1 MFLKTLMTSLLSALA
16 LTTPGTVADQ
26 GANSNQVDLP
36 RGNAVDSYVPMS
48 TNTELDMYDALKG
61 GEQGKNAEY
70 LKGETYSGECGT
82 NVTWNLDTSTG
93 LLNISGNGEM
103 CSYTSYD
110 SYPWYSYRS
119 QIKKVVIS
127 KGVTSIGDYAFYG
140 CESLSSVTISSDP
153 KLTSIGNAAFRECTS
168 LSSIEIPSNV
178 TSIGEFAFV
187 CTSLS
192 SIEIP
197 SSVTSIGDEAFSGCS
212 KLSSVT
218 ISSDSKL
225 TSIGNAA
232 FEGCTS
238 LSSIEIPSSVTSIGD
253 YAFYYCT
260 SLSSIEIPSSVT
272 SIGKSAF
279 YYCTSLSDVKYCGES
294 EISSTNVFGS
304 CDKLGVVQVPTDY
317 SYDSFCGVSV
327 SKVLDDKC
335 EVIVDPEES
344 SSSQVVPDP
353 ANNCE
358 GTNYR
363 WYGDTLIIGGTGEMC
378 SINSGSYP
386 WASYSSKAKNIIID
400 EGVTSISE
408 HAFEGFTNLETLVI
422 PESVKRIDSQAFR
435 GCIKLNDVK
444 YCGYH
449 NIASEGSVFDGCV
462 SLAKVAVPEKY
473 EGKEFCGK
481 YVDKKLDDKCEP
493 IKRPDNSAGR
503 TGILSTAIGVTTAAL
518 MMNNRRYM
526 QY

>member
-36 RGNAVDSYVPMS
+36 KSNAVDSYVPMS
-48 TNTELDMYDALKG
+48 THAELDMHDALRED
-61 GEQGKNAEY
+61 GEQNDLETTKKPG
-70 LKGETYSGECGT
+70 LKGEFFYGSCGKG
-82 NVTWNLDTSTG
+82 VEYELDTERGVLT
-93 LLNISGNGEM
+93 ISGSGKMNDFY
-103 CSYTSYD
+103 SNSPP
-110 SYPWYSYRS
+110 PWESKKS
-119 QIKKVVIS
+119 SIKKVVIEEGVTYIGNRAFQQCS
-127 KGVTSIGDYAFYG
+127 YLSVLKIPSSVTSIGGMAFSY
-140 CESLSSVTISSDP
+140 CTSLSAVTISSGS
-153 KLTSIGNAAFRECTS
+153 KLTSIGNGVFYKCTS
-168 LSSIEIPSNV
+168 LSSIEIPSSV
-178 TSIGEFAFV
+178 TSIGNYAFED

-197 SSVTSIGDEAFSGCS
+197 SSVTSIGD
-212 KLSSVT
+212 L
-218 ISSDSKL
+218 
-225 TSIGNAA
+225 
-232 FEGCTS
+232 
-238 LSSIEIPSSVTSIGD
+238 
-253 YAFYYCT
+253 
-260 SLSSIEIPSSVT
+260 
-272 SIGKSAF
+272 AF

-294 EISSTNVFGS
+294 GISSSNVFGN

-435 GCIKLNDVK
+435 DCIKLNDVK

-449 NIASEGSVFDGCV
+449 NIASEGSVFNGCV
-462 SLAKVAVPEKY
+462 SLVKVAVPEDY
-473 EGKEFCGK
+473 EGNKFCEK